1 MRFVIIGGG
10 PAGNTAATY
19 AARFGADAD
28 LGRRALEALGLEEY
42 RAGRLTRPELQRLLG
57 FPDAPVLDGFLR
69 ARGIAEDVMP
79 AEAGQGDRAT
89 AAADIVAQCRAF
101 SADKT
106 LGGLDVAAL
115 IREGRR

>member
-1 MRFVIIGGG
+1 MNVTVPIPDDF
-10 PAGNTAATY
+10 
-19 AARFGADAD
+19 AARFGTDAD

-69 ARGIAEDVMP
+69 ARGIAEDVMQ
-79 AEAGQGDRAT
+79 AEAEAEDGQGDRAT
-89 AAADIVAQCRAF
+89 AAADIVAQFRAF

-106 LGGLDVAAL
+106 LGGLDAAAL